1 MQNYGAVVIS
11 GLFAVL
17 CFGLGLPLALR
28 KVPRNY
34 VYGFRLNR
42 YVMEND
48 DIWFEVN
55 SAGGWELVAA
65 SPVLLAIAVIA
76 AFYIG
81 NVRIQSDLMFVL
93 MFLTIAGA
101 ALMILKTFRLSH
113 RLAEEKGL
121 RPKP

>member
-1 MQNYGAVVIS
+1 MQNFGALVIS
-11 GLFAVL
+11 GIFTVL
-17 CFGLGLPLALR
+17 SFGLGLPLALR

-42 YVMEND
+42 YVMENE

-55 SAGGWELVAA
+55 SAGGWDMVFA
-65 SPVLLAIAVIA
+65 SPVFLAIAVIA

-81 NVRIQSDLMFVL
+81 NVRVQSDLIFLL
-93 MFLTIAGA
+93 MVLTIAGVA
-101 ALMILKTFRLSH
+101 CMTVKAFRLSY

-121 RPKP
+121 RPKT